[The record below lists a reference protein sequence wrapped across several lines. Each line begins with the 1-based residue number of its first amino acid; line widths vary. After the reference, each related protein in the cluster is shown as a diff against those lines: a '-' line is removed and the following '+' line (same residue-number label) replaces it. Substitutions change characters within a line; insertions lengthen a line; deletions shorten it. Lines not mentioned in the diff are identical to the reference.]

1 MKYQWDEH
9 KRQTNLIKHGFDF
22 TDVALFDWEAACIEQ
37 DMRCD
42 YGEPRYNAYGH
53 GQADIV
59 MVLTFTVRENTTRII
74 SYRKANARER
84 RKYA

>member
-9 KRQTNLIKHGFDF
+9 KRQANLIKHGFDF
-22 TDVALFDWEAACIEQ
+22 TDVALFAWDTAHIEQ

-42 YGEPRYNAYGH
+42 YGEPRYNAYGY
-53 GQADIV
+53 GQAGVV
-59 MVLTFTVRENTTRII
+59 MVLTFTVRGNMTRII